1 MGLLD
6 FLKRN
11 RETDS
16 SPVREDVSSASEQS
30 GDRPDGAEISYLDSE
45 ALRFWAKKTT
55 DYDIPPYYSQSEFG
69 RNVLPALHRLL
80 DGGYLEISDI
90 ETNISLKTIPD
101 LKAIL
106 AEHELK
112 TTGKKGELVQRIL
125 NNIPVEE
132 LEAIFPVG
140 KYELTEKGKAAL
152 VPYEVFDINKRYS
165 LGISHYRLVRK
176 KNENPNASPEELIKS
191 LLEED
196 IKTCYRENDRAR
208 YPAVLSNSATFLQ
221 SIGEYENSLACSCLA
236 FFMWT
241 RRVDTLLG
249 DSATVQNYYMA
260 KHLEEKGQS
269 MGLSLEQ
276 LLSFFKRT
284 ISSENPFGLA
294 TAENV
299 RYALGALTDAL
310 SIK

>member
-6 FLKRN
+6 FLRRN
-11 RETDS
+11 RGTDS
-16 SPVREDVSSASEQS
+16 PPSRDGVPSASEQ
-30 GDRPDGAEISYLDSE
+30 GDDRLAGAEISYLDSE
-45 ALRFWAKKTT
+45 ALRFCAKKQT
-55 DYDIPPYYSQSEFG
+55 DYEIPSYYSQSEFG

-106 AEHELK
+106 EEHELK
-112 TTGKKGELVQRIL
+112 ATGKKGELVQRIL
-125 NNIPVEE
+125 NNIPIDE

-140 KYELTEKGKAAL
+140 KYKLTEKGKFAL

-165 LGISHYRLVRK
+165 LGISHYRLIKK
-176 KNENPNASPEELIKS
+176 KNENPNASPEDLIKS

-196 IKTCYRENDRAR
+196 MKTCYRENDRAK
-208 YPAVLSNSATFLQ
+208 YPAVLSNASTFFQ
-221 SIGEYENSLACSCLA
+221 SIGEYKQSLACYCLV

-241 RRVDTLLG
+241 RQVDTLLR

-269 MGLSLEQ
+269 MGFSLEQ

-284 ISSENPFGLA
+284 VSSENPFGLA
-294 TAENV
+294 TAENI
-299 RYALGALTDAL
+299 RYAMGAFTDAL
-310 SIK
+310 SI